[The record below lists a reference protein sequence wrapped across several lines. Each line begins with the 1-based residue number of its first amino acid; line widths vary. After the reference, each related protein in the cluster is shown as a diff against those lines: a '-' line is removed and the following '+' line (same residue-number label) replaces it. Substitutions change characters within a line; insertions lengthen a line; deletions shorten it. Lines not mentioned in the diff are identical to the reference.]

1 MNLDRRLLQLL
12 PLARGWFAA
21 AVASGVGAAVCA
33 VVQAW
38 ALSRAIGGVF
48 LRHETLAAVTG
59 WLALFAGAAAL
70 RAALGALTAAAG
82 ARVAER
88 VKNNLRDRLAEKIFA
103 LGPDRA
109 AGSRSGELA
118 NTLARGVE
126 ALEAYFAH
134 YLPQLFIT
142 ALAPLVILAAVFPRD
157 WLSGVIM
164 LLTAPLIP
172 LFMLLIGATAK
183 RMTDRQ
189 WQSLSRMS
197 AHFLDVLQGL
207 PALKLLGRAR
217 EQAAGIARISDDYRR
232 ATLRVL
238 RVAFLSALAL
248 EMLATI
254 STAIVAVALGLRL
267 LKGGMEFEPALMV
280 LILCPEFYG
289 PLRALGARFHAG
301 MEGVSAA
308 KSLHEVL
315 DAAVPV
321 RPSSVQN
328 SRTPTLQHSVE
339 LRFEAVSFSYPHRTT
354 PALESVSFHLR
365 PGTITALVGASGA
378 GKSTVAKL
386 LLRFIV
392 PDAGRILVNGADLA
406 ALPPDEWRRQVAW
419 LPQRPHLFH
428 GTLADNIR
436 LAKPEASMA
445 EVEAAARAAHV
456 HEFAGKLPQGY
467 DTLLGE
473 RGARLSGGQAQR
485 VALARAF
492 LKDAPLLILDEPTSF
507 LDAASEA
514 AITEALTRLAAGR
527 TTLLIAHRQAT
538 IQRAAQIV
546 VLDHGRVVEQGTP
559 AQLLVRAQNILECA
573 DESALSAPRHVAA
586 QPSAAASPQSIVL
599 EGSV

>member
-1 MNLDRRLLQLL
+1 MNLDRRLLGLL
-12 PLARGWFAA
+12 SAARGWFAV
-21 AVASGVGAAVCA
+21 AVGSGVGAAVCA

-38 ALSRAIGGVF
+38 ALSRAIGGIF
-48 LRHETLAAVTG
+48 LRHDTLPQVAV
-59 WLALFAGAAAL
+59 WLALFAGAAAV
-70 RAALGALTAAAG
+70 RAALGALTASAG

-88 VKNNLRDRLAEKIFA
+88 IKRDRRDRLAQKIFA
-103 LGPDRA
+103 LGPEHA
-109 AGSRSGELA
+109 AGGRSGELA
-118 NTLARGVE
+118 NTLTRGVE
-126 ALEAYFAH
+126 ALDAYFAQ

-142 ALAPLVILAAVFPRD
+142 ALALLVILAAVVPRD

-164 LLTAPLIP
+164 LITAPLIP
-172 LFMLLIGATAK
+172 FFMMLIGSTAK

-217 EQAAGIARISDDYRR
+217 EQADGIAKISDDYRR
-232 ATLRVL
+232 ATMRVL

-308 KSLHEVL
+308 ARLYEILVAPESPQRVAAPTSTILH
-315 DAAVPV
+315 P
-321 RPSSVQN
+321 PSTIN
-328 SRTPTLQHSVE
+328 HPPLTLS
-339 LRFEAVSFSYPHRTT
+339 FSNICFSYPGRPS
-354 PALESVSFHLR
+354 PALDSVSFALR
-365 PGTITALVGASGA
+365 PGEITALVGASGA
-378 GKSTVAKL
+378 GKSTAAKL
-386 LLRFIV
+386 LLRFV
-392 PDAGRILVNGADLA
+392 APDAGQIRVNGVDLA
-406 ALPPDEWRRQVAW
+406 TIPAEEWRRLVAW

-428 GTLADNIR
+428 GTLAENIR
-436 LAKPEASMA
+436 LAKPEATDA

-456 HEFAGKLPQGY
+456 HEFVAKLPQGY
-467 DTLLGE
+467 DTLIGE

-492 LKDAPLLILDEPTSF
+492 LKNAPLLILDEPTSF
-507 LDAASEA
+507 LDATSEA
-514 AITEALTRLAAGR
+514 AITEAMTKLAVGR

-538 IQRAAQIV
+538 IQRAANII
-546 VLDHGRVVEQGTP
+546 VLDHGRLVEQGSP
-559 AQLLVRAQNILECA
+559 AQLVARGEDFAALFAA
-573 DESALSAPRHVAA
+573 DAEVGA
-586 QPSAAASPQSIVL
+586 
-599 EGSV
+599 